1 MVAQMVLLIK
11 MKTKKK
17 FEEWSWTAIMTS
29 RKEKAE
35 IIKRSSQIYA
45 GICTEVNPEEYSN
58 RGK

>member
-1 MVAQMVLLIK
+1 MRWHYW

-45 GICTEVNPEEYSN
+45 GMCIEVNPEEYSN